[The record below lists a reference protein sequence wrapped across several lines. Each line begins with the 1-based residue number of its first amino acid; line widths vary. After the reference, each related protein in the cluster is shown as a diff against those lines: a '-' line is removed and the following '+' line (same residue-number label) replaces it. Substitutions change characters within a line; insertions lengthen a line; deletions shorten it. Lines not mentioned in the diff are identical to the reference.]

1 MYVHFK
7 VYNKVKKER
16 RKLDCVLSVGS
27 KEAAV
32 KEVIE
37 YIFIYK
43 GGDEEIKELEKLQPS
58 NTMILFIV

>member
-27 KEAAV
+27 KEAAE
-32 KEVIE
+32 EVIE

-43 GGDEEIKELEKLQPS
+43 GGDEEIKELKKLQPS